1 MRLSRGIQFIR
12 TESGCQE
19 LGEGEMGNYY
29 LMTSLFMKI
38 KRILEMGGGNGHTTI

>member
-1 MRLSRGIQFIR
+1 MRLSRGVKFIR

-19 LGEGEMGNYY
+19 LGEGETGN

-38 KRILEMGGGNGHTTI
+38 KNILEMGGSNGHTTI